1 MSEPA
6 APKESVAETPAAEEK
21 PPEAKSPPPAR
32 DKSAGRKVLGKIISV
47 VIIVAAVVLAL
58 CVWGIIEKHPRTDD
72 ATVRANVIGIVP
84 RVRGL
89 IVKLHVQDNQAVKEG
104 DVLFE
109 IDPEDYEL
117 GVEKAKAALASLDQQ
132 IDAARGGDAALKFG
146 VKAAEAGVERAQAQL
161 KQADDTLH
169 RLQPLQPKGF
179 ATAETVDQARTA
191 KQTATAALAPAD
203 PQLNPAQVHTR
214 T

>member
-1 MSEPA
+1 MSEPTA
-6 APKESVAETPAAEEK
+6 SEESVAKKSAKAETPPKVETPAKAEAPPTPREK
-21 PPEAKSPPPAR
+21 ST
-32 DKSAGRKVLGKIISV
+32 GRNFLGKIISV

-109 IDPEDYEL
+109 IDSED
-117 GVEKAKAALASLDQQ
+117 
-132 IDAARGGDAALKFG
+132 
-146 VKAAEAGVERAQAQL
+146 
-161 KQADDTLH
+161 
-169 RLQPLQPKGF
+169 
-179 ATAETVDQARTA
+179 
-191 KQTATAALAPAD
+191 
-203 PQLNPAQVHTR
+203 
-214 T
+214 